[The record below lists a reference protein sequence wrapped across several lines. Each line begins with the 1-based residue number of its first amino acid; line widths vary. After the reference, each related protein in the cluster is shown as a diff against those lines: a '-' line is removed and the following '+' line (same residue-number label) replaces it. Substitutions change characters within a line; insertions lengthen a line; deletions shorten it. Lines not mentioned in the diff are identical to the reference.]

1 MRAGVRTIAIL
12 LGLLVAVPALAGS
25 LAELLRSPAYMGK
38 RIQVIFLV
46 GGTATRIGK
55 LIDSGDD
62 YLVLDIANAST
73 AAPSPAQSP
82 KPNSNY
88 FDQFDPPAY
97 QPSGAPTIVIPFSAI
112 LYVRLQGN

>member
-12 LGLLVAVPALAGS
+12 IALLLTVPAFASS
-25 LAELLRSPAYMGK
+25 LAELLRSPAYVGK

-46 GGTATRIGK
+46 GGTEMRIGK

-62 YLVLDIANAST
+62 YLVLDIANANT
-73 AAPSPAQSP
+73 APPSPAQSP
-82 KPNSNY
+82 KPNTNY

>member
-1 MRAGVRTIAIL
+1 MRRAVTGMIAVL
-12 LGLLVAVPALAGS
+12 LALLLASTAFAGS
-25 LAELLRSPAYMGK
+25 LAELFRSPAYVGK

-46 GGTATRIGK
+46 SGTEMRIGK
-55 LIDSGDD
+55 LIEVGDD
-62 YLVLDIANAST
+62 YLVLDVANANT
-73 AAPSPAQSP
+73 AAPAQSP

-97 QPSGAPTIVIPFSAI
+97 QPFGGPTIVIPFSAI

>member
-1 MRAGVRTIAIL
+1 MRHAVIRTIAIL
-12 LGLLVAVPALAGS
+12 TALLLSSAAFAGS
-25 LAELLRSPAYMGK
+25 LAELLRSPAYVGK

-46 GGTATRIGK
+46 GGTEMRIGK

-62 YLVLDIANAST
+62 YLVLDVTNANT
-73 AAPSPAQSP
+73 AAPAQSP

-97 QPSGAPTIVIPFSAI
+97 QPFGGPTIVIPFSAI
-112 LYVRLQGN
+112 LYVRLQGS